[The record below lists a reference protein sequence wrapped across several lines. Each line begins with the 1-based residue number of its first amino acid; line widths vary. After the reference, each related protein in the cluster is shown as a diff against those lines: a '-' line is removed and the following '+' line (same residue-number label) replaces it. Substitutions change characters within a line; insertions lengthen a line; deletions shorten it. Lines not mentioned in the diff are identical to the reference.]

1 MENGRTD
8 SAAISIKMFVQKVG
22 WGDSGVAGCKAL
34 RAGSIFFQNETV
46 DSELTRGR
54 ASFVTDKPL
63 LEAGSLTRR
72 QAQQKPSAQSA
83 RPDRRMASSAHRPR
97 PPHEPARM
105 NFRMRRLRSCGK
117 RPFFSGYWLPFN
129 LWRKTSPPSP

>member
-1 MENGRTD
+1 MDHPGNGGPYDFVTESGRMTTGLLCYTKVKTFVMENGRTD

-46 DSELTRGR
+46 DSELTRGH

-72 QAQQKPSAQSA
+72 QAQQKPS
-83 RPDRRMASSAHRPR
+83 
-97 PPHEPARM
+97 
-105 NFRMRRLRSCGK
+105 
-117 RPFFSGYWLPFN
+117 
-129 LWRKTSPPSP
+129 